1 VVLDLHWSDSNQFGK
16 NNGQHEMPDDHSTS
30 FWNDVATRYKNNS
43 AVVFDLY
50 NEPHSI
56 TWSVW
61 RDGGTLTEN
70 GISYHTPGMQGLL
83 NTIRKTVANN
93 VVFAEGKQFGQ
104 DLSNITKG
112 SALTDSSSGHGVG
125 YEAHLYPIAA
135 EDNAGRDN
143 VVAATAAKYPLFVGE
158 WGTTL
163 NGDQFTGT
171 PKPDAAT
178 WTKNMLNWLDQHKYA
193 WTAWSLHPKTSPVLI
208 SDWNYTPTSYYGQ
221 FVHDYLVN
229 HPGLSHTAS
238 NPVAPYVSSIV
249 LRTPNGPATAAPSV
263 VDAPRLADTN
273 GNETLYLRSSIE
285 QGGQSFTVT
294 AHLNSRAALGEP
306 GGLEG
311 LGFLEGWGIQA
322 QDW

>member
-1 VVLDLHWSDSNQFGK
+1 
-16 NNGQHEMPDDHSTS
+16 
-30 FWNDVATRYKNNS
+30 
-43 AVVFDLY
+43 
-50 NEPHSI
+50 
-56 TWSVW
+56 
-61 RDGGTLTEN
+61 
-70 GISYHTPGMQGLL
+70 
-83 NTIRKTVANN
+83 
-93 VVFAEGKQFGQ
+93 
-104 DLSNITKG
+104 
-112 SALTDSSSGHGVG
+112 SSSGHGVG

-178 WTKNMLNWLDQHKYA
+178 WTKNMLNWLDQPKSA